1 MPFVR
6 KLAAIRPAVP
16 GRSKEWSAV
25 SATKPILRLVLLLLL
40 PALLALWLYWRHWQ
54 GPELPGY
61 RVESRPLVQ
70 RVVAS
75 GEVSSQS
82 IALVGAEITGVV
94 AARHVREGD
103 QVRAGDL
110 LIELR
115 DDEQRARL
123 GEAEAALQQLVESAR
138 PQAEAALRE
147 ASNNLEQARRERE
160 RREKLFARQLLAS
173 EPLEQARR
181 AEVSARML
189 HERARLNA
197 AALAAGGSEE
207 RQALQRIEAARA
219 TLAKTRIHAR
229 HDGLVQT
236 RKVEPGDLVQPGRT
250 LLEIARSG
258 TREILLPLD
267 EKNLA
272 PVAVGQLARV
282 IADAYPE
289 QVVEARVSFIA
300 PSIDSARGTI
310 DVHLDLLQPA
320 DFLRQGMTVSVN
332 IETDRRDQALVLPND
347 ALRARTGRSASVL
360 QLSDGKVRQV
370 RVRLGLLGTAM
381 SEVVEGLQAGD
392 LVILGEAAEGQRV
405 RLAEQPI
412 PSGVRD

>member
-1 MPFVR
+1 MP
-6 KLAAIRPAVP
+6 
-16 GRSKEWSAV
+16 
-25 SATKPILRLVLLLLL
+25 ATKSILRIALLLLL
-40 PALLALWLYWRHWQ
+40 PALLAVWLFWRYWQ
-54 GPELPGY
+54 GPEMPGY
-61 RVESRPLVQ
+61 RVETRPLVQ

-82 IALVGAEITGVV
+82 VALVGSEITGLV

-115 DDEQRARL
+115 DDEQKARL
-123 GEAEAALQQLVESAR
+123 GEAEAALQQLMDSAR
-138 PQAEAALRE
+138 PQAEASLRE
-147 ASNNLEQARRERE
+147 AQNNLEQARRERE
-160 RREKLFARQLLAS
+160 RREKLFDRQLLAS

-181 AEVSARML
+181 AELTARVL

-197 AALAAGGSEE
+197 ASLAAGGSEE
-207 RQALQRIEAARA
+207 RQLRQRIEAARA

-236 RKVEPGDLVQPGRT
+236 RNVEPGDLVQPGRT

-258 TREILLPLD
+258 SREILLPLD

-272 PVAVGQLARV
+272 PVAIGQAARIV
-282 IADAYPE
+282 ADAYPE
-289 QVVEARVSFIA
+289 QVVDARVSFIA
-300 PSIDSARGTI
+300 PGIDRARGTV
-310 DVHLDLLQPA
+310 DVHLELLELA

-347 ALRARTGRSASVL
+347 ALRARNGRSATVL
-360 QLSDGKVRQV
+360 RLTEGQV
-370 RVRLGLLGTAM
+370 QRAPVRLGLLGTAM

-392 LVILGEAAEGQRV
+392 LVVLGEAEEGQRI
-405 RLAEQPI
+405 RLIEQPI
-412 PSGVRD
+412 PTGVQD

>member
-1 MPFVR
+1 MP
-6 KLAAIRPAVP
+6 
-16 GRSKEWSAV
+16 
-25 SATKPILRLVLLLLL
+25 ATKPILRIALLLLL
-40 PALLALWLYWRHWQ
+40 PVLLAAWLFWRHWQ
-54 GPELPGY
+54 GPEMPGY
-61 RVESRPLVQ
+61 RVETRPLVQ

-82 IALVGAEITGVV
+82 IALVGSEITGLV

-115 DDEQRARL
+115 DDEQKARL
-123 GEAEAALQQLVESAR
+123 GEAEATLQQLIGSAR
-138 PQAEAALRE
+138 PQAEATLRE
-147 ASNNLEQARRERE
+147 AQNNLEQARRERE
-160 RREKLFARQLLAS
+160 RREKLFNRQLLAS

-181 AEVSARML
+181 AELTARAL

-197 AALAAGGSEE
+197 ASLAADGSEE
-207 RQALQRIEAARA
+207 RQLRQRIEAARA

-236 RKVEPGDLVQPGRT
+236 RNVEPGDLVQPGRT

-258 TREILLPLD
+258 SREILLPLD

-272 PVAVGQLARV
+272 PVAIGQSAQI

-289 QVVEARVSFIA
+289 QAVNARVSFIA
-300 PSIDSARGTI
+300 PGIDRARGTV
-310 DVHLDLLQPA
+310 DVHLELLEPA

-347 ALRARTGRSASVL
+347 ALRARNGRSATVL
-360 QLSDGKVRQV
+360 QLTEGQV
-370 RVRLGLLGTAM
+370 QRVPVRLGLLGTAM
-381 SEVVEGLQAGD
+381 SEIVEGLQAGD
-392 LVILGEAAEGQRV
+392 LVVLGEAEDGQRI
-405 RLAEQPI
+405 RLIEQPI
-412 PSGVRD
+412 PTGVRD

>member
-1 MPFVR
+1 MP
-6 KLAAIRPAVP
+6 A
-16 GRSKEWSAV
+16 S
-25 SATKPILRLVLLLLL
+25 KPILRIALLLLL
-40 PALLALWLYWRHWQ
+40 PVLLAAWLFWRHWQ
-54 GPELPGY
+54 GPEMPGY
-61 RVESRPLVQ
+61 RIETRPLVQ

-82 IALVGAEITGVV
+82 IALVGSEITGLV

-115 DDEQRARL
+115 NDEQKARL
-123 GEAEAALQQLVESAR
+123 GEAEAALQQLMDSAR
-138 PQAEAALRE
+138 PQAEATLRE
-147 ASNNLEQARRERE
+147 ALNNLEQARRERE
-160 RREKLFARQLLAS
+160 RREKLFDRQMLAS

-181 AEVSARML
+181 AEQSARVL

-197 AALAAGGSEE
+197 ASLAAGGSEE
-207 RQALQRIEAARA
+207 RQLRQRLEAARA

-236 RKVEPGDLVQPGRT
+236 RNVEPGDLVQPGRT

-258 TREILLPLD
+258 SREILLPLD

-272 PVAVGQLARV
+272 PVAIGQLARI

-289 QVVEARVSFIA
+289 QVVDARVSFIA
-300 PSIDSARGTI
+300 PSIDRARGTV
-310 DVHLDLLQPA
+310 DVHLELLEPA

-347 ALRARTGRSASVL
+347 ALRARNGRSASVL
-360 QLSDGKVRQV
+360 QLVDGQV
-370 RVRLGLLGTAM
+370 QRVPVRLGLLGTAM

-392 LVILGEAAEGQRV
+392 VVVLGEAEDGQRI
-405 RLAEQPI
+405 RLIEQPI
-412 PSGVRD
+412 PTGVRD